1 MWSALICQLV
11 VVDGIC
17 KKDPS
22 GEGSVYVT
30 EVKLFNAVHHKAM
43 SLGVGRLIKNSVELC
58 PLQLVSIVGFIVLP
72 SVQRDSENW

>member
-11 VVDGIC
+11 VVDSIC
-17 KKDPS
+17 TKGPR
-22 GEGSVYVT
+22 GEGSMYVT

-43 SLGVGRLIKNSVELC
+43 SLGVGRSIDNSLELY
-58 PLQLVSIVGFIVLP
+58 PSPLVSIVGFIVLP